1 MPIEPEKLAWRYLRA
16 EEAAELPSSVK
27 TRFEGVSDPRGE
39 WILLHAADRE
49 LGLAVGRAIRVLG
62 LKLAAGGDKGRD
74 STWDQLLDQLV
85 ECAPRGIE
93 TDLWI
98 DNLELRMNY
107 LRDTPTLSAAEVHEA
122 SGLSSRNISE
132 PASRWKRE
140 GKIFSIRHGR
150 ADRYPAFQFLDGAP
164 RPVVKS
170 ILAALPDSMTGWQT
184 ALWFASGNGWLDGD
198 EPQHRLD
205 DGDLVVGAACH
216 LSEPAHG

>member
-1 MPIEPEKLAWRYLRA
+1 MSMEPEKLAWRYLRA
-16 EEAAELPSSVK
+16 EEADELPASVK
-27 TRFEGVSDPRGE
+27 SRFEGVSDPQGE

-62 LKLAAGGDKGRD
+62 LRLAAGGDKGRD
-74 STWDQLLDQLV
+74 SNWDQLLDLLV
-85 ECAPRGIE
+85 ECAPRGVE

-107 LRDTPTLSAAEVHEA
+107 LRDTPTLSAADVHEA

-164 RPVVKS
+164 RPVVRS
-170 ILAALPDSMTGWQT
+170 VLAALPDSMTGWQT

-198 EPQHRLD
+198 EPQQRLD
-205 DGDLVVGAACH
+205 DGDLVVGAASH